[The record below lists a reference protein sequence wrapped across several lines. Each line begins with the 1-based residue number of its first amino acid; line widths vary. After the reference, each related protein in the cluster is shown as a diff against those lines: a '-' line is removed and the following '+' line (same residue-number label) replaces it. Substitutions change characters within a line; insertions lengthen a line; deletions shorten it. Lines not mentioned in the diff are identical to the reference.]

1 MERLLDENAVGA
13 ALEKLH
19 QAVAG
24 CEADPPSLALV
35 GVRSRGVP
43 LAHRLAARLEKRGG
57 GRPIPVGTLDITLYR
72 DDRHQR
78 RPWPLLRGTEIPFA
92 VDDRRIVL
100 VDDVI
105 FTGRTAHAAI
115 AALCALGRPAAIRLA
130 VLIDRGLREFPIQ
143 PDYVGRAV
151 TAAADQRINVHLE
164 ETDGLDEVVL
174 T

>member
-1 MERLLDENAVGA
+1 MERLLDEHAVA
-13 ALEKLH
+13 AAVDKLV
-19 QAVAG
+19 QAVAQHEG
-24 CEADPPSLALV
+24 APPALALV

-43 LAHRLAARLEKRGG
+43 LARRLADRLAQQQPGG
-57 GRPIPVGTLDITLYR
+57 PIPVGTLDITLYR
-72 DDRHQR
+72 DDLHQR
-78 RPWPLLRGTEIPFA
+78 RPWPVLRGTEIPFA

-115 AALCALGRPAAIRLA
+115 AALCALGRPAAVRLA
-130 VLIDRGLREFPIQ
+130 VLVDRGYREFPIQ
-143 PDYVGRAV
+143 PDYVGQAV
-151 TAAADQRINVHLE
+151 TAAADRRVNVHLQ